1 MEPPGTIPPDP
12 RPPPDW
18 KVQAD
23 QAMGGQQN
31 FEQMGSMAVA
41 SGTPVETGL
50 FMEGMLKKRG
60 DFTKSWRERGFTL
73 RYDQELGYILGY
85 VECETYDDGT
95 TGPKE
100 GAKEKILIVRGA
112 NLNAKPQGNEKDAI
126 GKERMHLVIFF
137 AEGPGGRT
145 GDKIH
150 MLLCESDEEKK
161 EWEGYLKKAREKAIK
176 WSGKAAMGQKAKN
189 AYRSFTDGMMGTMT
203 KAFHRSMRQKENKQ
217 RHEISKSIRDF
228 FK

>member
-60 DFTKSWRERGFTL
+60 DFTKSWRERWFTL

-176 WSGKAAMGQKAKN
+176 WSAHLRRCLQDDCQDLKFDDK
-189 AYRSFTDGMMGTMT
+189 
-203 KAFHRSMRQKENKQ
+203 H
-217 RHEISKSIRDF
+217 
-228 FK
+228 